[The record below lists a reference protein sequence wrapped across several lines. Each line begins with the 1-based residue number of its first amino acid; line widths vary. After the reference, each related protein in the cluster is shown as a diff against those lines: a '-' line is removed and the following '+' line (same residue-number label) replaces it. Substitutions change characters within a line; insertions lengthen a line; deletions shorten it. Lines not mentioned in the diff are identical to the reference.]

1 MRTIFDRI
9 LPIHA
14 RSAKS
19 VSFILSLTIFGWGQ
33 NAFAEQ
39 AYSAKTPFPQVASK
53 IQGQVI
59 LSNHSAVANAVIF
72 IADSKLDSLFESK
85 NKGLAAKQLGSS
97 GPSNSN
103 NAANLHAE
111 RSCEKP
117 KVAVLSST
125 CSDENGRFNL
135 SLPSIPSFPLVVTVS
150 KNSISVNISLGIDDL
165 GNDIGQV
172 ALDAAQFEQALDR
185 VAIVE
190 NITPFV
196 KSSMTEQDV
205 PANNSNGLVLDS
217 EFLSAY
223 GLDIMQSNIE
233 YPGFLSLFRDADKDG
248 RMDIYNYSTVL
259 LKTSWKTSLASMDAK
274 KRQVLLD
281 YVEKGGQLLITNKP
295 QPKLASIEGFI

>member
-19 VSFILSLTIFGWGQ
+19 VSLLLSLTIFGWGQ
-33 NAFAEQ
+33 IAFADQ
-39 AYSAKTPFPQVASK
+39 PYSAKTPFPQVAGK

-59 LSNHSAVANAVIF
+59 LSNHSTVANAVIF

-85 NKGLAAKQLGSS
+85 NKGLTSKQLDSS
-97 GPSNSN
+97 SPSKANT
-103 NAANLHAE
+103 AANLHNDL
-111 RSCEKP
+111 SCEKP
-117 KVAVLSST
+117 KVAVVSST
-125 CSDENGRFNL
+125 CSDENGRFSLN
-135 SLPSIPSFPLVVTVS
+135 LPSLPSFPLVITVS
-150 KNSISVNISLGIDDL
+150 KNSMSVNLSLGIDDL

-172 ALDAAQFEQALDR
+172 ALDAAQLEQALDR
-185 VAIVE
+185 IAIVE
-190 NITPFV
+190 KITPFV
-196 KSSMTEQDV
+196 KSSMTEQELQ
-205 PANNSNGLVLDS
+205 ANKSSELVLDS

-223 GLDIMQSNIE
+223 GLDVVQSNIE
-233 YPGFLSLFRDADKDG
+233 YPGFLALFRDADKDG

-259 LKTSWKTSLASMDAK
+259 LKTSWKTSLAGMDAK